1 MKMLLY
7 KINFARQN
15 FSVKPH
21 INHIIQVVF
30 EADELTNENIK
41 VFRKEAWKALYAQ
54 HPEAAAERH
63 LTLSKPWGEWIM
75 SGATEVEFT

>member
-1 MKMLLY
+1 MLY

-30 EADELTNENIK
+30 KADELTNENIET
-41 VFRKEAWKALYAQ
+41 FRKEAWKALYAQ
-54 HPEAAAERH
+54 HPEAAKVSH
-63 LTLSKPWGEWIM
+63 HILTKPWSEWIM